1 MVTPAYTQMAQPEQ
15 KFPQSQWERGIQ
27 GISGLETWHVEGRKS
42 RFFGSK
48 NGMFHPE
55 TRHVH
60 FCNYNEFF
68 EKNEKGTTTDFW
80 VCRVSVVFFP
90 ACSRRARVRVGT
102 RREANLSVL
111 G

>member
-48 NGMFHPE
+48 NGMFRPE

-60 FCNYNEFF
+60 FYNYIEIHK
-68 EKNEKGTTTDFW
+68 KNEKENNH
-80 VCRVSVVFFP
+80 R
-90 ACSRRARVRVGT
+90 
-102 RREANLSVL
+102 
-111 G
+111 